1 MTNDLRIE
9 YLSAASLTLYPRNA
23 RTHSKK
29 QIKQIADSIKQ
40 NGFTNPI
47 LIDENN
53 MIMAGHGRLAAA
65 VLIGM
70 EHVPCLRLE
79 HMTPAQKKAYVLA
92 DNMLALNAGGDD
104 ELVALELQELLQ
116 IDEGFDIT
124 VTGFSIAE
132 ADLLIDGLKVEEP
145 AATEDERLSDLAS
158 GPAVTVL
165 RQINTDFLRPD

>member
-1 MTNDLRIE
+1 M
-9 YLSAASLTLYPRNA
+9 
-23 RTHSKK
+23 
-29 QIKQIADSIKQ
+29 
-40 NGFTNPI
+40 
-47 LIDENN
+47 
-53 MIMAGHGRLAAA
+53 
-65 VLIGM
+65 
-70 EHVPCLRLE
+70 
-79 HMTPAQKKAYVLA
+79 LA

-132 ADLLIDGLKVEEP
+132 ADILIEGLKVEEL
-145 AATEDERLSDLAS
+145 AASEDERLPDLAS